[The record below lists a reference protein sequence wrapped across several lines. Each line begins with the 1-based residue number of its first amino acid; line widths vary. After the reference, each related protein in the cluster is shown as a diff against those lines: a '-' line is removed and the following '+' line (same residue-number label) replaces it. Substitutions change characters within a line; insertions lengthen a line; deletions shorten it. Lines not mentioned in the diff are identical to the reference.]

1 MDGVNPQRTGSCR
14 NVNRLLTAVLG
25 LVLGLL
31 LASCSSAPPPAP
43 PQPPGPGVGALAGWK
58 LTLPLPGKKGNAEIL
73 EPAQV
78 APPWLTADPNG
89 NLTFWAPVSG
99 ATTEHSEHPRTE
111 LDNLSNFQAGSGPQA
126 LTASVSVAQVP
137 TQGQDVIIGQIH
149 GADDISSVPFVMLH
163 YTDGTVTAV
172 VKQQQKGEE
181 HINYPLL
188 YGVPL
193 GQRFDFGI
201 RDNGN
206 GNLTFTATAGDQKAS
221 VDAPLPA
228 AFAGATVRF
237 QAGAYQQS
245 GNDTSGLSGNVT
257 SGTDPAPTASGP
269 DDGARLTFYALQ
281 TGLAAAPAAA
291 PPTS

>member
-1 MDGVNPQRTGSCR
+1 MDGVDAQRTGSW

-25 LVLGLL
+25 LVFGLL
-31 LASCSSAPPPAP
+31 LASCSSAPPPSP

-89 NLTFWAPVSG
+89 NLTFWAPVNG

-111 LDNLSNFQAGSGPQA
+111 LDNLSNFQAGRGSQA

-137 TQGQDVIIGQIH
+137 TRGQDVIIGQIH

-163 YTDGTVTAV
+163 YTDGTVTVV

-257 SGTDPAPTASGP
+257 NGTEPGATASGP

-281 TGLAAAPAAA
+281 TGPGAA
-291 PPTS
+291 PPPPTS

>member
-1 MDGVNPQRTGSCR
+1 MDGVNAQRPGSTR
-14 NVNRLLTAVLG
+14 NVHRLLTAVLG

-31 LASCSSAPPPAP
+31 LASCSSAAPPAP
-43 PQPPGPGVGALAGWK
+43 PPAPGPGVGALAGWK
-58 LTLPLPGKKGNAEIL
+58 LTLPLPGKKGNAEIVD
-73 EPAQV
+73 PAQV
-78 APPWLTADPNG
+78 APPWLTVDPTG
-89 NLTFWAPVSG
+89 NLTFWAPTTG

-137 TQGQDVIIGQIH
+137 AQGQDVIIGQIH

-163 YTDGTVTAV
+163 YTDGTVTVV
-172 VKQQQKGEE
+172 VKQQQKGEQ

-188 YGVPL
+188 HDVPL

-201 RDNGN
+201 RDDGN
-206 GNLTFTATAGDQKAS
+206 GTLTFSATAGDQKAS
-221 VDAPLPA
+221 VDAPLPG

-245 GNDTSGLSGNVT
+245 GNDTSGLSGNVST
-257 SGTDPAPTASGP
+257 GTDPAATPSGP

-281 TGLAAAPAAA
+281 TGPGAAPA
-291 PPTS
+291 PPTP